1 MSIATEIRRRET
13 ARQIARAMAS
23 AGVSK
28 AELAR
33 KLGKSPSA
41 VTSWLSGNHNFT
53 SDLLAE
59 ISSVLG
65 TQITGV
71 GAQITGVGTLEDAG
85 VGSVE
90 GTMDLVDGYRG
101 VSKEAGLEDPA
112 GACLIDAIC
121 LQPKEYEVLS
131 RKAGSVGVSLRSY
144 VELILGREA
153 RTVEMSEESRTKSF
167 LSNCLGVWSG
177 SDFDS
182 VEEEIYR
189 TRTVRKVEEL

>member
-1 MSIATEIRRRET
+1 MSVATEIRRRET

-71 GAQITGVGTLEDAG
+71 GALEDAG
-85 VGSVE
+85 VGPVE

-112 GACLIDAIC
+112 GACMIDAIC

>member
-13 ARQIARAMAS
+13 ARQIAKAMAS
-23 AGVSK
+23 AGLSK

-71 GAQITGVGTLEDAG
+71 GALEDAG
-85 VGSVE
+85 VSPVE
-90 GTMDLVDGYRG
+90 GTMDLVDGYSG
-101 VSKEAGLEDPA
+101 ASKEAGLEDPA

>member
-71 GAQITGVGTLEDAG
+71 GALEDAG
-85 VGSVE
+85 VVSVE

-189 TRTVRKVEEL
+189 TRTVKKVEEL

>member
-71 GAQITGVGTLEDAG
+71 GTLEDAG
-85 VGSVE
+85 VGPVE

>member
-71 GAQITGVGTLEDAG
+71 
-85 VGSVE
+85 SPVE

>member
-71 GAQITGVGTLEDAG
+71 GALEDAG
-85 VGSVE
+85 VSPVE
-90 GTMDLVDGYRG
+90 GTMDLV
-101 VSKEAGLEDPA
+101 
-112 GACLIDAIC
+112 DAIC

>member
-1 MSIATEIRRRET
+1 MSVATEIRRRET

-65 TQITGV
+65 
-71 GAQITGVGTLEDAG
+71 AQITGVGTLEDAG

-90 GTMDLVDGYRG
+90 GTMDLVEGYRG
-101 VSKEAGLEDPA
+101 ASKEAGLEDPA
-112 GACLIDAIC
+112 GTCLIDAIC

>member
-71 GAQITGVGTLEDAG
+71 GALEDAG
-85 VGSVE
+85 VGPVE

>member
-23 AGVSK
+23 VGVSK

-71 GAQITGVGTLEDAG
+71 GTQITGVGALEDAG

-90 GTMDLVDGYRG
+90 GTMDLV
-101 VSKEAGLEDPA
+101 
-112 GACLIDAIC
+112 DAIC